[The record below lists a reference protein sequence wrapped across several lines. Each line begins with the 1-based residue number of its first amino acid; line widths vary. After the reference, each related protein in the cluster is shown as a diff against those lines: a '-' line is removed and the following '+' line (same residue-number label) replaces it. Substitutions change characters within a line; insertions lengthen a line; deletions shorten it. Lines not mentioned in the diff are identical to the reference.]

1 MENKNKFVVYRDI
14 GDGYSEIIY
23 ESTCIKSVEKYL
35 IDNNITRGVEIIE
48 FEHESYNIVDTYY
61 ITGIKLSTIDTTK
74 MMDGNIF
81 ISVKES
87 EING

>member
-1 MENKNKFVVYRDI
+1 MENKNKFVVYKDV
-14 GDGYSEIIY
+14 GEGNSEIIY

-48 FEHESYNIVDTYY
+48 FDHLCNIIDIYY
-61 ITGIKLSTIDTTK
+61 ITGLRLGTVDTVE
-74 MMDGNIF
+74 MNGNIF